1 VLAAAW
7 NPAPLPLVA
16 GAVAL
21 ALYAQ
26 GFVRLRRRSSAHAP
40 LGHAALFAAGVAVSV
55 LALVSPLDGVA
66 DDKLLSAHMLQH
78 LLLGDVGPLLIVLG
92 LRGALLF
99 FLLPASV
106 LAALAGVAPLRRLG
120 SFLLQPRVAIAVWL
134 LAVAGWH
141 VPAAYDAAAAHP
153 ALHALE
159 HACFALAGLLVW
171 IQIVDPARQRRL
183 TPGRRSALA
192 LLLLAS
198 GTILAEVLLVAAP
211 LYPRYAELVTRPLGL
226 TASEDQRRAALL
238 MMAEQ
243 IATLGTAAALLL
255 WANAAH
261 ASSAST
267 GRRRPRRPGSAAG

>member
-1 VLAAAW
+1 VS
-7 NPAPLPLVA
+7 
-16 GAVAL
+16 L

-26 GFVRLRRRSSAHAP
+26 GFVRLRRRNRAHAP

-55 LALVSPLDGVA
+55 LALVSPLDEVA

-106 LAALAGVAPLRRLG
+106 LAALARVGALRRLG
-120 SFLLQPRVAIAVWL
+120 SFLLRPRVAVAIWL
-134 LAVAGWH
+134 LVIAGWH
-141 VPAAYDAAAAHP
+141 VPAAYDAAAANS
-153 ALHALE
+153 ALHAVE

-183 TPGRRSALA
+183 TPGRRAALA
-192 LLLLAS
+192 AFLLAA
-198 GTILAEVLLVAAP
+198 GTVLAEVLLLAGP
-211 LYPRYAELVTRPLGL
+211 LYPRYAELVSRPLGL

-255 WANAAH
+255 WTNAAH
-261 ASSAST
+261 AASAST
-267 GRRRPRRPGSAAG
+267 GRRRTRRPGSAAG